1 MNIVLRTKIK
11 YWFDYLRLAHKSSD
25 PSVISALEK
34 SKEKYQSWGA
44 YQTMGFDE
52 WWKKHSHLFRE
63 TSTAKIRSYKKGEVV
78 EGDSFCLQIPL
89 HYPPSTASKIFKE
102 MYTRELIK
110 VGIQSKIT
118 KRNSNVSF
126 SLSQTDLKVDRFRHY
141 LRYTKNVYL
150 PLLNEPKKPQTIRF
164 IHKAISVFAKVKKL
178 SNSSPEGKVPFQTKA
193 SDDYPNLSRMAR
205 RYNLYSKNLLL
216 NVAKGEFPGDYGEGQ
231 ISKKS
236 PITKKTT

>member
-1 MNIVLRTKIK
+1 MSIVLRKKIK
-11 YWFDYLRLAHKSSD
+11 YWFEYLRLAHKSSD
-25 PSVISALEK
+25 PSVISALK
-34 SKEKYQSWGA
+34 SSSQKYKSWGN
-44 YQTMGFDE
+44 YQTMSFDE

-63 TSTAKIRSYKKGEVV
+63 ATTAKIRSYKKGEVV
-78 EGDSFCLQIPL
+78 EGDTFCLQIPL
-89 HYPPSTASKIFKE
+89 NYAPSTASKIFKE
-102 MYTRELIK
+102 MYTREWIK
-110 VGIQSKIT
+110 VGIQSKKT
-118 KRNSNVSF
+118 KQNSNVSF

-141 LRYTKNVYL
+141 LHYTKNVYL

-178 SNSSPEGKVPFQTKA
+178 RNSSPEGKVPFQTKV

-231 ISKKS
+231 SSKKS
-236 PITKKTT
+236 A

>member
-1 MNIVLRTKIK
+1 MSIVLRKKIK
-11 YWFDYLRLAHKSSD
+11 YWFEYLRLAHKSSD
-25 PSVISALEK
+25 PSVISALEN
-34 SKEKYQSWGA
+34 SKGKYKSWGE
-44 YQTMGFDE
+44 YQTMVFDE

-63 TSTAKIRSYKKGEVV
+63 ATTAKIRNYKEGNVV
-78 EGDSFCLQIPL
+78 EGDSFCIQIPL
-89 HYPPSTASKIFKE
+89 NYAPSTASKIFKE

-118 KRNSNVSF
+118 KQNSNVSF

-141 LRYTKNVYL
+141 LHYTKNVYL

-178 SNSSPEGKVPFQTKA
+178 RNSSPEGKVPFQTKV

-216 NVAKGEFPGDYGEGQ
+216 NVAKGKFPGDYGEGQ
-231 ISKKS
+231 SSKKS
-236 PITKKTT
+236 AKTKKIT